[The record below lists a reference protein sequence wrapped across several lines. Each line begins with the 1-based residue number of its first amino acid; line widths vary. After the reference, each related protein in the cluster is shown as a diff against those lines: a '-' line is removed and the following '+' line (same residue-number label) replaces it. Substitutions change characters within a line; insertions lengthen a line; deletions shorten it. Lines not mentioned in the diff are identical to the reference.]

1 MTVSNQDINWEA
13 LLYALAA
20 QTEPL
25 PDSLHQAHQT
35 AVQASPENKPQA
47 IHALRQHIK
56 QYPDFEA
63 AYSDG
68 LKQAT
73 RNYKSQHRTKGMA
86 AALPAGTTL
95 ELLLGDIVQTP
106 NPVNA
111 AKRYLQTEQRRATVQ
126 KSENAWAKT
135 DRLMVMT
142 AGGVALGTAIA
153 RLPGAII
160 GGLVAICC
168 WYYVSIVKAKSAPRN
183 L

>member
-20 QTEPL
+20 QTESL
-25 PDSLHQAHQT
+25 PDSLNQAHQT

-47 IHALRQHIK
+47 VHALRQHIK

-73 RNYKSQHRTKGMA
+73 RNYKSQHRTKGIA
-86 AALPAGTTL
+86 ATLPAGTTW
-95 ELLLGDIVQTP
+95 EQLLGDIVQTP
-106 NPVNA
+106 NPVNT
-111 AKRYLQTEQRRATVQ
+111 AKRYLQAEQRRATVQ
-126 KSENAWAKT
+126 KPENAWAKA

-142 AGGVALGTAIA
+142 TGGVALGTAIA
-153 RLPGAII
+153 RVPGAII
-160 GGLVAICC
+160 GGLVAAGC
-168 WYYVSIVKAKSAPRN
+168 WYYISILKPKSAPKN

>member
-20 QTEPL
+20 QPGPL
-25 PDSLHQAHQT
+25 PDSLHQAHQA
-35 AVQASPENKPQA
+35 AVQAPPGNKPQA
-47 IHALRQHIK
+47 VHKLRQHIK
-56 QYPDFEA
+56 QYPDFET
-63 AYSDG
+63 AYNDG

-73 RNYKSQHRTKGMA
+73 RNYQSQHRTKGIA
-86 AALPAGTTL
+86 ATLPKGTTL
-95 ELLLGDIVQTP
+95 EQLLGDIVQTP

-111 AKRYLQTEQRRATVQ
+111 AKRYLQTEQRRPTVE
-126 KSENAWAKT
+126 KTENTWAKT

-153 RLPGAII
+153 RLPGALI
-160 GGLVAICC
+160 GGLVALGC
-168 WYYVSIVKAKSAPRN
+168 WYYISNLQAKSAPKN